1 MPDTHN
7 KIPKFRSE
15 LKRPRIPFSV
25 YADVESLLEENIHV
39 ITI

>member
-1 MPDTHN
+1 MPDAHN
-7 KIPKFRSE
+7 KVTKFRNE

-25 YADVESLLEENIHV
+25 YADVESLLEKNIHV